1 MKKLLN
7 SLPFRLL
14 LGIVVGVLLGQVF
27 PLGAMK
33 VVVTLQYIMGQL
45 ITFCVPLIVIGFI
58 APSITRLGK
67 NASRLLGVAIVIAYT
82 SSVCAAFMSTGAGY
96 ALIPHLS
103 IDTEVA
109 GLREL
114 PEVVFELNIP
124 QIMSVMSA
132 LVLSVLVGLAATW
145 TNSKLTCDLLG
156 EFQNIVLS
164 VVSKII
170 IPILPFYIAPSAT

>member
-82 SSVCAAFMSTGAGY
+82 SS
-96 ALIPHLS
+96 
-103 IDTEVA
+103 
-109 GLREL
+109 GLRGLHEHRRGL
-114 PEVVFELNIP
+114 CAHPA
-124 QIMSVMSA
+124 SVHRYRGGRSA
-132 LVLSVLVGLAATW
+132 
-145 TNSKLTCDLLG
+145 
-156 EFQNIVLS
+156 
-164 VVSKII
+164 
-170 IPILPFYIAPSAT
+170 